1 MTKVLILDGHP
12 SKKSLSDTLSLAVA
26 SGAKGK
32 GHEAKIFRISE
43 MDFEPDL
50 HNGHHTAQTL
60 EADIVAF
67 QEALTWADTLVL
79 VHPLWWGGPPA
90 KLKALLDRA
99 LLPDFAFRFLPGKSI
114 PEKLLTGKAA
124 HLILTSDSPAWYLK
138 WLANGWVKTL
148 NQQILGYCGFSKTKV
163 TYIGPVRSM
172 DEKGRKKAEQ
182 TASSL
187 FK

>member
-1 MTKVLILDGHP
+1 MSKIVILDGHP
-12 SKKSLSDTLSLAVA
+12 SQKSLSDTLALAA
-26 SGAKGK
+26 AKGAQNA
-32 GHEAKIFRISE
+32 GHEVKKFRISE
-43 MDFEPDL
+43 MKFEPDL
-50 HNGHHTAQTL
+50 LNGHHVAQTL

-67 QEALTWADTLVL
+67 QEALVWADSLLL

-90 KLKALLDRA
+90 KLKALFDRA
-99 LLPDFAFRFLPGKSI
+99 LLPDFAFRFLPGKAI
-114 PEKLLTGKAA
+114 PEKLLAGKSA

-138 WLANGWVKTL
+138 RLANGWVKTL

-163 TYIGPVRSM
+163 TYIGPVRTM
-172 DEKGRKKAEQ
+172 DEKARKKASQ